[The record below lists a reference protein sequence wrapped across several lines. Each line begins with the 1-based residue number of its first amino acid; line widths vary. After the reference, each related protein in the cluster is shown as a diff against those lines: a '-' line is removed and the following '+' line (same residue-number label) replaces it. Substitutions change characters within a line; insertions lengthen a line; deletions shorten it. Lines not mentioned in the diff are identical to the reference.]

1 MSKNKMTLSEVD
13 KEIKKTEQ
21 LLSKLRSQRANPGL
35 PLHLAPKGKKSNS
48 KSKTKS
54 KPKSKSKSK
63 PKSKSKSKPKSKP
76 KSKSKSKSKEKSRL
90 KTRSKSRSKTR
101 SKSRSKGTL
110 MRQKP
115 SSISN
120 KRNKLK
126 EMGVDPR
133 QLFGLDDDEIN
144 ELFKNIQNIKTLAAD
159 QRNFLPPDDSPPL
172 TPFRDE
178 LGYIG
183 PTYGYDH
190 PPGED
195 PYNNNTLQRTALGH
209 PGLRERVHIPQQRPR
224 FG

>member
-1 MSKNKMTLSEVD
+1 MSKNKVTLSEVD
-13 KEIKKTEQ
+13 KEIKKIEK

-35 PLHLAPKGKKSNS
+35 PLHLAPKGKKPKSKT

-54 KPKSKSKSK
+54 KPKSKTKSK
-63 PKSKSKSKPKSKP
+63 PK
-76 KSKSKSKSKEKSRL
+76 EESRL
-90 KTRSKSRSKTR
+90 KK
-101 SKSRSKGTL
+101 RSKGAL
-110 MRQKP
+110 IPQKP
-115 SSISN
+115 SSI
-120 KRNKLK
+120 KKKKLE